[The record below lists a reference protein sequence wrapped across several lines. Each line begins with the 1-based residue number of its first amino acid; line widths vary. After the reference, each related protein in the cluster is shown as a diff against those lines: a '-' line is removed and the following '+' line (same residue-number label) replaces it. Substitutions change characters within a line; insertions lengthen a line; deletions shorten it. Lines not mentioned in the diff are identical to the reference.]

1 MKGGIAAIVVFTGL
15 TTLPGCMLIPFAPTI
30 AHVAPRLLFPGHDPN
45 NRNSPDGADNAN
57 QAEAQPTPD
66 SNANPAPADNAASKP
81 APENRAQLADGTI
94 AVHMDHTDI
103 ASDSKAHDVG
113 DVLMVNVAETINGES
128 SAQTDLS
135 NKRSNNAALP
145 NMFSAAESLAKHNP
159 MLNLSSLLNSSSDNE
174 TTGKGDMSAN
184 DTLNAL
190 VAVSVIGTQP
200 GGKLKI
206 KGSRS
211 IRINGENDTLFL
223 SGTVDPSDID
233 SNNSIPSSRVADLRL
248 SFTGAGQI
256 RDKQGNGLGTR
267 MMDWLWLF

>member
-1 MKGGIAAIVVFTGL
+1 MKGGIAAIVAL
-15 TTLPGCMLIPFAPTI
+15 TALMTFSGCALVPFAPTI

-45 NRNSPDGADNAN
+45 NHNPSDAADNTN
-57 QAEAQPTPD
+57 QAEAQAAPD
-66 SNANPAPADNAASKP
+66 TNANAAPADNTASKQV
-81 APENRAQLADGTI
+81 PENRAQLADGTI
-94 AVHMDHTDI
+94 AMNMSHTDI
-103 ASDSKAHDVG
+103 ASDLKAHEVG

-135 NKRSNNAALP
+135 NKRSNNAAMP
-145 NMFSAAESLAKHNP
+145 NMFSAVESLAKHNP

-190 VAVSVIGTQP
+190 VAVSVIGTEP

-223 SGTVDPSDID
+223 SGIVDPTDID
-233 SNNSIPSSRVADLRL
+233 SNDSIPSSRVADLRL
-248 SFTGAGQI
+248 SFTGAGQV